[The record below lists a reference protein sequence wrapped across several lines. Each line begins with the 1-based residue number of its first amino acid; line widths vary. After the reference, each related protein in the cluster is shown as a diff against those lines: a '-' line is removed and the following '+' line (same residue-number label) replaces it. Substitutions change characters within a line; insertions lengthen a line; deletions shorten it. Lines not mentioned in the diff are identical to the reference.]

1 MSFWCRIEKN
11 IYGGNSHNR
20 INQTSKES
28 ISKNPCYNIKINQS
42 HQSSIE
48 SSNNQKHPSNFSKRF
63 RVLKIFHTIYERD
76 KEYFYIIDLEHKC
89 KKYLIILPITIYT
102 TKLIILS
109 FYHFIISSRSFY
121 RERSELLSFH
131 RFLCLW
137 PKRKSKNFK
146 DFLPNKWINN

>member
-1 MSFWCRIEKN
+1 MSFRCWINKYVYCSKTDN
-11 IYGGNSHNR
+11 N
-20 INQTSKES
+20 INQTSKKT
-28 ISKNPCYNIKINQS
+28 IPKNPCYNIKINQS

-137 PKRKSKNFK
+137 RKKK
-146 DFLPNKWINN
+146 